1 MVLLVMIQQ
10 MEREPV
16 LELVVKDTVEEMQE
30 EVTTQVVA
38 VVQQQQ
44 ELVALRYLMV
54 VLEYNIQL
62 LVLFIGLVVAE
73 DLAIQQQ
80 EVMVELAVA
89 VAAL

>member
-1 MVLLVMIQQ
+1 MIQQ